1 MGGESMNIYDIARE
15 AGVSIST
22 VSRVINNKSRV
33 SQDTIEKVRR
43 VMEENNYSPS
53 PVARGLVNKSLKT
66 IGIVT
71 ADIRGQHYASVAY
84 NILEE
89 LNTLGYNCL
98 FCNAGYTEETQER
111 NIRMMVQNCI
121 DGVIFIGSTFQTEF
135 IKDMIMRYISQLPVI
150 MVNSNLDLPNTYSIL
165 CDDQKGL
172 EVCVAFLTEHGHKNI
187 CYMAR
192 KTMTASG
199 ERKMKGYIKALEV
212 AKLKPCIIK
221 GEHSIEGGR
230 SMMEVALKQHRDT
243 SAYIFEHDIQAVGGM
258 NVLLTRKIKVPE
270 DVEVITYNDSYLSM
284 AVTPHLTCVNNKL
297 QQIGISAA
305 HVLHK
310 VLEGE
315 EGAKTIIYSP
325 ILLER
330 DSTRHKLEQEK

>member
-1 MGGESMNIYDIARE
+1 MKSYFQIRKMGGESMNIYDIARE

-150 MVNSNLDLPNTYSIL
+150 MVNSNLD
-165 CDDQKGL
+165 
-172 EVCVAFLTEHGHKNI
+172 
-187 CYMAR
+187 
-192 KTMTASG
+192 
-199 ERKMKGYIKALEV
+199 
-212 AKLKPCIIK
+212 
-221 GEHSIEGGR
+221 
-230 SMMEVALKQHRDT
+230 
-243 SAYIFEHDIQAVGGM
+243 
-258 NVLLTRKIKVPE
+258 
-270 DVEVITYNDSYLSM
+270 VE
-284 AVTPHLTCVNNKL
+284 TC
-297 QQIGISAA
+297 GW
-305 HVLHK
+305 
-310 VLEGE
+310 
-315 EGAKTIIYSP
+315 Y
-325 ILLER
+325 
-330 DSTRHKLEQEK
+330 